1 MRGDRIIIRMTPE
14 EKERVV
20 AKAAT
25 LGLNLSSYIRYLI
38 AKETQ
43 TQNVNLPIDNE

>member
-1 MRGDRIIIRMTPE
+1 MKDDRIIIRMTPE
-14 EKERVV
+14 EKARV
-20 AKAAT
+20 AAAADT
-25 LGLNLSSYIRYLI
+25 LGLNTSAYIRYLI